1 MANKNYKIPSYP
13 SENVDVRNNA
23 IMKKMNDLKAAG
35 ANVPTVSMFNVNPGP
50 PSVVADFKKAKR
62 K

>member
-1 MANKNYKIPSYP
+1 MKNKAYKIPCYP

-35 ANVPTVSMFNVNPGP
+35 ANVPTVAMFNVNPGP
-50 PSVVADFKKAKR
+50 PSVVANFKKPK
-62 K
+62 KK